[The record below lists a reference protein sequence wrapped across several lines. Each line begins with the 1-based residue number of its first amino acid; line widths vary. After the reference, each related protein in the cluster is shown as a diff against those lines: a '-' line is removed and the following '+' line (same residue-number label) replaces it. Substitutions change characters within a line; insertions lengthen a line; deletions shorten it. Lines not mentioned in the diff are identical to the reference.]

1 MTQINPHCCPE
12 LAEKISAFIDEEL
25 TIEIRQEVEVHLVN
39 CSDCEETLKV
49 ELFIKQRLSQTS
61 VEISA
66 PNELVI
72 RLREE
77 ISTWQIE
84 HDST

>member
-1 MTQINPHCCPE
+1 MTQINPDCCPE
-12 LAEKISAFIDEEL
+12 LAEKLSAFIDEEL
-25 TIEIRQEVEVHLVN
+25 PLEVRQTIEVHLVN
-39 CSDCEETLKV
+39 CTDCEDTLKV

-66 PNELVI
+66 PHELVI

-77 ISTWQIE
+77 ISTWQIQQ
-84 HDST
+84 DLS